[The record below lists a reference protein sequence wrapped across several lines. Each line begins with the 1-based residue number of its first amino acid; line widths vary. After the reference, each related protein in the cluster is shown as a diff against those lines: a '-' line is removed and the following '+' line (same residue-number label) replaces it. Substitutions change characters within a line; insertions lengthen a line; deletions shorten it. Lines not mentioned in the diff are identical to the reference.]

1 MATPV
6 SKEFQRIE
14 IWLSKHD
21 ATYAS
26 HVARLHKS
34 ERKLYL
40 EKIIKNVLSR
50 KRESKTKPAKST
62 KPLTKFKALQQQKK
76 VSSKFKIKDIK

>member
-40 EKIIKNVLSR
+40 EKIIKNVLTR
-50 KRESKTKPAKST
+50 KRESKTKADKST
-62 KPLTKFKALQQQKK
+62 KHLTKKQAPKQHKK
-76 VSSKFKIKDIK
+76 IYSRFKIGDIN